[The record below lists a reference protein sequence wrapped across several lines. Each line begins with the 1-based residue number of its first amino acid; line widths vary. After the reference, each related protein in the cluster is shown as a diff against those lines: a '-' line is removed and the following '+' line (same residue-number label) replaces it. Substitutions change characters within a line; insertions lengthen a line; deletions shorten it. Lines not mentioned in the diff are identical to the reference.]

1 MSYYKF
7 EQTDFDSRGEW
18 ADFVSDLIFRV
29 WGDYEQESQETDDID
44 RIYRQE
50 EAQALDAILDGIAA
64 GTASWRDLAA
74 FELDFLAE
82 IDGMQEYLDEAV
94 VSSQY
99 AGLYEDI
106 AAANGDSEILGSIF
120 EEYGNAGIETNPY
133 IQQDLAS
140 TGSAVSVI
148 TGTVDNSILEDMLQ
162 KEAIGDGILGG
173 TVDLKDLPG
182 YGGIWE
188 GLIRHIKVIGKGLP
202 LPLPDWLPL
211 PGIFELPTVG
221 EIFDTVT
228 GPWKEAAEDALKNCM
243 DPDGDGVQ
251 DKAAS
256 VCMEEQSVIDILVDG
271 IGNATEGIWN
281 ETAETVQGILDETI
295 DCVSNPA
302 TCAQEVFDKIKDIF
316 GEGAVDPT
324 STGGNIP
331 DWMKV
336 IIIGGAYGDEILGEL
351 EDLFGGDIDDDGTVG
366 VGPEDPEECANGAV
380 NYPQCDQC
388 PEGQQLENGQ
398 CVDIPP
404 WEDTGPSPQDCANQN
419 RTHVPGD
426 PATQTPSSCGE
437 CLTGF
442 EEVDQQCQEEEDP
455 VTNNGPT
462 PQECADQNRAYNP
475 PTDVEDSSC
484 GDCLSG
490 FVETAEGCVEDTGP
504 EECSNGATN
513 FPDCNQCPNGQQ
525 LDQVTQQ
532 CVDIPVEGCEAVD
545 CSSPRPSPTTFGGQT
560 AYRKWNE
567 CCGSTHCPDGSLQQE
582 GFDCEGNPT
591 GPQEGEPCDSTGDGV
606 NDGTIVN
613 GECVATAEE
622 ECAKPDG
629 TPTGATVSSGCEQCP
644 DGYTFDFDGICQ
656 PDGGSI
662 DCAQYN
668 RETLD
673 DGTCGGCL
681 PGFQKDTSLP
691 NEPCVA
697 IFDGCPAGYELVNG
711 ECLAIECP
719 EGQVYCVDTGQC
731 EYPNQCPSTAD
742 DGSSSSGGSSGF
754 GIDLELPNL
763 GVGGDPQLLG
773 RQRFGNQD
781 FLSPLFTG
789 RTGQGTDF
797 PIARFLQGQRKK
809 DDFS

>member
-1 MSYYKF
+1 MSGLQSWNY
-7 EQTDFDSRGEW
+7 ENDTFDDAGDWS
-18 ADFVSDLIFRV
+18 AFVSDLIFRV
-29 WGDYEQESQETDDID
+29 WGEYEQESQETDDID
-44 RIYRQE
+44 RIYRQQ
-50 EAQALDAILDGIAA
+50 EAQALNDVLDAIGN
-64 GTASWRDLAA
+64 GTASWRDLAG

-94 VSSQY
+94 SGAQY

-106 AAANGDSEILGSIF
+106 AAANGDPDVLGSIF

-133 IQQDLAS
+133 IQNDLAS

-148 TGTVDNSILEDMLQ
+148 TGTVDNAILEDMIR
-162 KEAIGDGILGG
+162 KAAIGDGIFGG
-173 TVDLKDLPG
+173 EVDFEDLPG

-202 LPLPDWLPL
+202 FPIPDWLPL

-221 EIFDTVT
+221 DIFDTVT
-228 GPWKEAAEDALKNCM
+228 GPWKTAAEDALRDCVDTGKS
-243 DPDGDGVQ
+243 
-251 DKAAS
+251 AS
-256 VCMEEQSVIDILVDG
+256 ECLEEQSVIDILVDG
-271 IGNATEGIWN
+271 IGNATEGIWEATSDKVN
-281 ETAETVQGILDETI
+281 EILTEGGECLGD
-295 DCVSNPA
+295 PK
-302 TCAQEVFDKIKDIF
+302 TCAKEVFDKLKDIF

-336 IIIGGAYGDEILGEL
+336 IIIGGTYGDEILGEL

-366 VGPEDPEECANGAV
+366 VGPDEPDECTNGAV
-380 NYPQCDQC
+380 NYPECDQC

-398 CVDIPP
+398 CVETPP
-404 WEDTGPSPQDCANQN
+404 WQDTGPSPQECSNQN
-419 RTHVPGD
+419 RAHVPGD
-426 PATQTPSSCGE
+426 TATQTPSSCGE

-442 EEVDQQCQEEEDP
+442 EEVGEQCQEEEDP

-462 PQECADQNRAYNP
+462 AAECAAENREFNP
-475 PTDVEDSSC
+475 ATDVEDSSC
-484 GDCLSG
+484 GSCLSG

-504 EECSNGATN
+504 EECSNGAIDPGTCSECEDGTT
-513 FPDCNQCPNGQQ
+513 PDEHQG
-525 LDQVTQQ
+525 
-532 CVDIPVEGCEAVD
+532 GD
-545 CSSPRPSPTTFGGQT
+545 CRNELINTTD
-560 AYRKWNE
+560 
-567 CCGSTHCPDGSLQQE
+567 P
-582 GFDCEGNPT
+582 FDCANGRPEGGYSFDTQRWDRECSDDYCYNGTRKQTVDGVYGANCEEYVP
-591 GPQEGEPCDSTGDGV
+591 EENPCDDPQYAAENPLECGGDP
-606 NDGTIVN
+606 
-613 GECVATAEE
+613 EPEE

-629 TPTGATVSSGCEQCP
+629 TPTGATVASGCEQCP

-691 NEPCVA
+691 NEPCVQ
-697 IFDGCPAGYELVNG
+697 IFDGCPPGFELVSG
-711 ECLAIECP
+711 ECTPIECP

-731 EYPNQCPSTAD
+731 EFPNQCPSTYD
-742 DGSSSSGGSSGF
+742 DGSSSSGGSAGGF
-754 GIDLELPNL
+754 GVDLELPDL
-763 GVGGDPQLLG
+763 GVGGDPELLG
-773 RQRFGNQD
+773 RKRFGAQD
-781 FLSPLFTG
+781 FLSPLFSG
-789 RTGQGTDF
+789 GTGQGTDF
-797 PIARFLQGQRKK
+797 PIARFLQNQRKK